1 MMPPA
6 SSRKPQRSGKQAGAS
21 PPARKSMLAYIQVSV
36 YYCITL
42 PYRMLKELL
51 EDLIFFVLGKENS
64 KSCKPLDVTGTP
76 SRERQKLCREQNIL
90 AEVMHIRSIYY
101 CMNDVFVVDF

>member
-1 MMPPA
+1 MEGRP
-6 SSRKPQRSGKQAGAS
+6 KYHLQREKVHL
-21 PPARKSMLAYIQVSV
+21 KVFIYTDKIL
-36 YYCITL
+36 L

-64 KSCKPLDVTGTP
+64 KSCKPLDVTGNP

-90 AEVMHIRSIYY
+90 AEVMFM
-101 CMNDVFVVDF
+101 CMYSFMRIVYHFM